1 MGSVTFGIG
10 IYNFLCYVNLHS
22 FITTCFISLFQMF
35 GAIKNLCNNI
45 LALDENEV
53 VMSAIRKPEI
63 IKHIIY
69 LNAFDQLFL
78 GGLNTDG
85 DIVGEYRKT
94 SELFAEGEAFTFNGL
109 TKRKI
114 AGDAYFFYDSGGFLK
129 SFSVSIKKDGFT
141 IKANDEI
148 DDPNFNTLTEKFG
161 QLVGLT
167 NESKTELGKKI
178 LPDVRRL
185 ALEKMLKKISR

>member
-1 MGSVTFGIG
+1 
-10 IYNFLCYVNLHS
+10 
-22 FITTCFISLFQMF
+22 MF
-35 GAIKNLCNNI
+35 GAIRNLCNNI

-63 IKHIIY
+63 KRHIIY

-78 GGLNTDG
+78 GGLNSDG
-85 DIVGEYRKT
+85 EIVGTYANYT
-94 SELFAEGEAFTFNGL
+94 EAVNSSKSFTFNGL

-114 AGDAYFFYDSGGFLK
+114 AGDAYFFYDSGGFLR

-148 DDPNFNTLTEKFG
+148 DDEFFGSLSEKYG
-161 QLVGLT
+161 KNLIGLMD
-167 NESKTELGKKI
+167 ESKTDLGQKI
-178 LPDVRRL
+178 IPLCQKIILGQV
-185 ALEKMLKKISR
+185 LK